1 VELELQL
8 FDRGVAWFDQHK
20 IRRAVHNLVR
30 NAGQAL
36 GQTGGGRVVL
46 SVARGGAE
54 HPGALVIRCTD
65 NGPGV
70 PEAIRN
76 RVFESFTTHG
86 KPDGS
91 GLGLAIVRKVV
102 ADHGGTVELKSR
114 PGETVFTL
122 VLPQDRFKE
131 SIAPPAGPEER
142 QVQA

>member
-1 VELELQL
+1 
-8 FDRGVAWFDQHK
+8 
-20 IRRAVHNLVR
+20 
-30 NAGQAL
+30 
-36 GQTGGGRVVL
+36 
-46 SVARGGAE
+46 
-54 HPGALVIRCTD
+54 VIRCTD

-70 PEAIRN
+70 PDEIRS
-76 RVFESFTTHG
+76 RVFDSFTSHG
-86 KPDGS
+86 KPDGT

-102 ADHGGTVELKSR
+102 ADHGGTVELKSQ